1 MRKSILLLH
10 CNLNN
15 FTFLKTSFPQLPFST
30 GERGLKVLS
39 CGEDLGDRRFGE
51 VKMLKNLNYIVLLI
65 TSLYIFL
72 TPPLGAGGLYAQTL
86 EQLGSAINTEFH
98 EASPII
104 SPDGNTLYFCRV
116 SHPSNSFGAKGSQDV
131 WYSELRDG
139 SWTIARRMPNTI
151 NKDQYNDLFSITPDG
166 NTILISGVYSAGR
179 RENEAGI
186 SMCKKTKTGWSEPQQ
201 VNIPKFNELCKG
213 QFLTACLS
221 NDGKTLILAFSEKK
235 NGKEDDL
242 YVTFLGK
249 DGKWTK
255 PENLGADINTG
266 DTETTPFLASD
277 NYTMYFAST
286 RKGGLG
292 GTDIWVS
299 KRMDRSWR
307 KWSKPINMGEKVNSD
322 ANEYFYTIA
331 ASGEY
336 AYMTTKKN
344 SVGKGDL
351 VRFKLREEKKVE
363 PTPGG
368 VQTSNTRI
376 EEQKSLADGKTPVDE
391 NSKNPTPVVMIKGK
405 VVDEKTGRPIDAKIV
420 FQTLPDGEEYGQANT
435 NPTTGEYT
443 IVLPYGSKYSYRAVA
458 KDFIA
463 IGKNID
469 LTEIKEYKEINGD
482 DLKLV
487 PIKAGETVPLTNIFF
502 EYAKASLKAESFPEL
517 DRIAETM
524 NENPK
529 MSIEIQ
535 GHTDNVGSNESNLKL
550 SQDRAESVR
559 TYLLSKKLAINRV
572 SSVGFGESRPIAT
585 NDTEE
590 GKAQNRR
597 VQFVIVKN

>member
-1 MRKSILLLH
+1 MRKTI
-10 CNLNN
+10 
-15 FTFLKTSFPQLPFST
+15 
-30 GERGLKVLS
+30 
-39 CGEDLGDRRFGE
+39 
-51 VKMLKNLNYIVLLI
+51 
-65 TSLYIFL
+65 IFL
-72 TPPLGAGGLYAQTL
+72 TSFYSFLTFSSERLSAQTL

-98 EASPII
+98 EASPVI
-104 SPDGNTLYFCRV
+104 SPDGKTLYFCRV
-116 SHPSNSFGAKGSQDV
+116 SHPSNSYGAKGSQDV
-131 WYSELRDG
+131 WYSDLRDG
-139 SWTIARRMPNTI
+139 NWTIARRMPNTI

-166 NTILISGVYSAGR
+166 NTILISGVYNAGR

-186 SMCKKTKTGWSEPQQ
+186 SMCKKTKTGWSEPQK
-201 VNIPKFNELCKG
+201 VNIPKFNEICKG
-213 QFLTACLS
+213 QFLTASLS

-242 YVTFLGK
+242 YVCFLGK

-277 NYTMYFAST
+277 NYTLYFASDC
-286 RKGGLG
+286 KGGLG

-351 VRFKLREEKKVE
+351 VRFKLREEKKDE
-363 PTPGG
+363 PTLVGG
-368 VQTSNTRI
+368 TQTSNSRI
-376 EEQKSLADGKTPVDE
+376 EEQKSLAGGKSPVDV
-391 NSKNPTPVVMIKGK
+391 NKTAPTPVVMISGK
-405 VVDEKTGRPIDAKIV
+405 VLDQKTGRPIEAKIIY
-420 FQTLPDGEEYGQANT
+420 QTLPDGEEAGEAYT
-435 NPTTGEYT
+435 NPVTGEYK
-443 IVLPYGSKYSYRAVA
+443 IVLPYGAKYSYHAVA

-463 IGKNID
+463 VGKNID
-469 LTEIKEYKEINGD
+469 LTEIKEYKEIND
-482 DLKLV
+482 DELKLV
-487 PIKAGETVPLTNIFF
+487 PLKAGEKVLLNNIFF
-502 EYAKASLKAESFPEL
+502 EYAKASLKSESFPEL

-524 NENPK
+524 KENVNLT
-529 MSIEIQ
+529 IEIQ
-535 GHTDNVGSNESNLKL
+535 GHTDNVGSNESNLRL

-559 TYLLSKKLAINRV
+559 TYLLSKKLATNRV
-572 SSVGFGESRPIAT
+572 TSVGFGETRPVAS

-597 VQFVIVKN
+597 VEFVIVKN

>member
-1 MRKSILLLH
+1 MRK
-10 CNLNN
+10 
-15 FTFLKTSFPQLPFST
+15 T
-30 GERGLKVLS
+30 
-39 CGEDLGDRRFGE
+39 
-51 VKMLKNLNYIVLLI
+51 
-65 TSLYIFL
+65 IFL
-72 TPPLGAGGLYAQTL
+72 IATFVTTFSFAQTL

-98 EASPII
+98 EASPVI
-104 SPDGNTLYFCRV
+104 SPDGKTLYFCRV
-116 SHPSNSFGAKGSQDV
+116 SHPSNTYGAKGSQDV
-131 WYSELRDG
+131 WYSDLRDG
-139 SWTIARRMPNTI
+139 TWSIARRMPNTI

-166 NTILISGVYSAGR
+166 NTILVSGVYNAGR

-186 SMCKKTKTGWSEPQQ
+186 SVCKKTKTGWSEPQK
-201 VNIPKFNELCKG
+201 VNIPKFNEICKG
-213 QFLTACLS
+213 QFLTASLS

-235 NGKEDDL
+235 NGKEDNL
-242 YVTFLGK
+242 YVCFLGK

-255 PENLGADINTG
+255 PESLGADINTD

-277 NYTMYFAST
+277 NYTLYFAT
-286 RKGGLG
+286 NRKGGLG

-351 VRFKLREEKKVE
+351 VRFKLKEDKKVE
-363 PTPGG
+363 PTIGG
-368 VQTSNTRI
+368 TQTSNSRI
-376 EEQKSLADGKTPVDE
+376 EEQKSLSEGKSPIDINKTA
-391 NSKNPTPVVMIKGK
+391 PTPVVMISGR
-405 VVDEKTGRPIDAKIV
+405 VLDEKTGRPIEAKIIY
-420 FQTLPDGEEYGQANT
+420 QTLPDGEEAGVADT
-435 NPTTGEYT
+435 NPTTGEYKIT
-443 IVLPYGSKYSYRAVA
+443 LPYGSKYSYRAVA

-469 LTEIKEYKEINGD
+469 LTEIKEYKEIDGD

-487 PIKAGETVPLTNIFF
+487 PIKAGEKVLLNNIFF
-502 EYAKASLKAESFPEL
+502 EYAKATLRSESFPEL

-524 NENPK
+524 KENVNLT
-529 MSIEIQ
+529 IEIQ
-535 GHTDNVGSNESNLKL
+535 GHTDNVGSNESNLRL

-559 TYLLSKKLAINRV
+559 TYLIAKKLPPNRV
-572 SSVGFGESRPIAT
+572 TSVGFGETRPVAS
-585 NDTEE
+585 NDSEE

-597 VQFVIVKN
+597 VEFVIVKN

>member
-1 MRKSILLLH
+1 MRKTILLLA
-10 CNLNN
+10 
-15 FTFLKTSFPQLPFST
+15 S
-30 GERGLKVLS
+30 
-39 CGEDLGDRRFGE
+39 
-51 VKMLKNLNYIVLLI
+51 LI
-65 TSLYIFL
+65 TTFSF
-72 TPPLGAGGLYAQTL
+72 AQTL

-98 EASPII
+98 EASPLI
-104 SPDGNTLYFCRV
+104 SPDGKTLYFCRV
-116 SHPSNSFGAKGSQDV
+116 SHPSNNFGAKGSQDV

-139 SWTIARRMPNTI
+139 TWTIARRMPNTI

-166 NTILISGVYSAGR
+166 NTILVSGVYNNGR

-186 SMCKKTKTGWSEPQQ
+186 SLCKKTKTGWSEPQQ
-201 VNIPKFNELCKG
+201 VIIPKFNDLCKG
-213 QFLTACLS
+213 QFLTACLA

-242 YVTFLGK
+242 YVCFLGK

-255 PENLGADINTG
+255 PENLGTDINTG

-277 NYTMYFAST
+277 NFTLYFST
-286 RKGGLG
+286 NRKGGLG

-322 ANEYFYTIA
+322 ANEFFYTIA

-336 AYMTTKKN
+336 AYMSTKKN

-351 VRFKLREEKKVE
+351 VRFKLKEDKKIE
-363 PTPGG
+363 PAGPAG

-376 EEQKSLADGKTPVDE
+376 EEQKSLADGKSPVDV
-391 NSKNPTPVVMIKGK
+391 NNTAPSPVVMIKGK
-405 VVDEKTGRPIDAKIV
+405 VIDEKTGRPIDAKII
-420 FQTLPDGEEYGQANT
+420 FQSVPDGEEREAST
-435 NPTTGEYT
+435 NPTTGEYA
-443 IVLPYGSKYSYRAVA
+443 IILPYGAKYTYHAVA

-469 LTEIKEYKEINGD
+469 LSEIKEYKELNGD

-487 PIKAGETVPLTNIFF
+487 PIKAGERVPLNNIFF
-502 EYAKASLKAESFPEL
+502 EYAKATLQKESFPEL
-517 DRIAETM
+517 DRIAETLK
-524 NENPK
+524 ENINLT
-529 MSIEIQ
+529 IEIQ

-559 TYLLSKKLAINRV
+559 SYLLSKKIPTNRV
-572 SSVGFGESRPIAT
+572 TSVGFGETRPIAT

-597 VQFVIVKN
+597 VEFVIVKN

>member
-1 MRKSILLLH
+1 MRKTTLLLAS
-10 CNLNN
+10 
-15 FTFLKTSFPQLPFST
+15 FVTSIS
-30 GERGLKVLS
+30 LS
-39 CGEDLGDRRFGE
+39 F
-51 VKMLKNLNYIVLLI
+51 
-65 TSLYIFL
+65 
-72 TPPLGAGGLYAQTL
+72 AQKL
-86 EQLGSAINTEFH
+86 EQLGSALNTEFN
-98 EASPII
+98 EVNPVI
-104 SPDGNTLYFCRV
+104 SPDGKTLYFGRV
-116 SHPSNSFGAKGSQDV
+116 SHPSNSYGAKGSQDV
-131 WYSELRDG
+131 WYSDDRDG
-139 SWTIARRMPNTI
+139 TWTIARRMPNSI

-166 NTILISGVYSAGR
+166 NTILISGVYSGGR

-186 SMCKKTKTGWSEPQQ
+186 SLCKKTKTGWSEPQK
-201 VNIPKFNELCKG
+201 VIIPKFNDLCKG

-235 NGKEDDL
+235 NSKEDDL
-242 YVTFLGK
+242 YICFLGK

-255 PENLGADINTG
+255 PEGLGPDINTG

-277 NYTMYFAST
+277 NYTLYFASD

-307 KWSKPINMGEKVNSD
+307 KWSKPINMGDNVNSD
-322 ANEYFYTIA
+322 ANEYSYNVA

-336 AYMTTKKN
+336 AYMSTKKN

-351 VRFKLREEKKVE
+351 VRFKLKEEKKVE
-363 PTPGG
+363 PTIGG
-368 VQTSNTRI
+368 VQTANPRS
-376 EEQKSLADGKTPVDE
+376 EEQNSLSEGKSPV
-391 NSKNPTPVVMIKGK
+391 NINTTAPTPVVLISGK
-405 VVDEKTGRPIDAKIV
+405 VIDEKTGQPIEAKII
-420 FQTLPDGEEYGQANT
+420 FQTLPDGEEAGEATT
-435 NPTTGEYT
+435 NPATGEYK

-487 PIKAGETVPLTNIFF
+487 PIKAGERVPLNNIFF
-502 EYAKASLKAESFPEL
+502 EYAKATLRTESFPEL
-517 DRIAETM
+517 DRIAETLK
-524 NENPK
+524 ENP
-529 MSIEIQ
+529 SLVIEIQ

-550 SQDRAESVR
+550 SEERAESVR
-559 TYLLSKKLAINRV
+559 TYLLSKKLATNRV
-572 SSVGFGESRPIAT
+572 TSIGFGESRPIAS

-590 GKAQNRR
+590 GKAKNRR
-597 VQFVIVKN
+597 VEFVIVKK